1 MALYSFCQYSIHN
14 LEFVHGCYAILIV
27 YPSMLM
33 FIISCVTSMVRPD
46 VQGLDNR
53 SLFFRACCS
62 ALLVHPE
69 GGNPRGIRVVTS
81 YTSVVLGY
89 AGPSGYSRAPRCERV
104 RRHEVTAMSVSDP
117 GQRDCLQT

>member
-27 YPSMLM
+27 YQSMLM
-33 FIISCVTSMVRPD
+33 FIMSFVTSMVRPD
-46 VQGLDNR
+46 VQGLDNG
-53 SLFFRACCS
+53 SLCLRACSS

-69 GGNPRGIRVVTS
+69 GGSPRGIRVVTS

-89 AGPSGYSRAPRCERV
+89 AGSSRYSRAP
-104 RRHEVTAMSVSDP
+104 
-117 GQRDCLQT
+117 